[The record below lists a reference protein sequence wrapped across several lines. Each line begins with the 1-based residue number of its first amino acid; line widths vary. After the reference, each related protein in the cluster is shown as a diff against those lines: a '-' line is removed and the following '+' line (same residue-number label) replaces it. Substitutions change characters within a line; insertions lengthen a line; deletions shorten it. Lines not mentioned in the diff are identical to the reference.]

1 MSGRSGNE
9 PAEDEAGDR
18 LVSVR
23 RVDDEATAL
32 LLAEFLRDQGVEANV
47 HSVRM
52 PWLGG
57 VELMQRGFWGHVEVL
72 EKDADRARALID
84 DFYAA
89 EPQAPGRATAKD
101 KDKDKDDAEEDR

>member
-1 MSGRSGNE
+1 MTKRDASDKETAG
-9 PAEDEAGDR
+9 AGDR

-23 RVDDEATAL
+23 RVDDEATGL
-32 LLAEFLRDQGVEANV
+32 MLAEFLKDQGIEANV
-47 HSVRM
+47 HTVRM

-72 EKDADRARALID
+72 EGEADRARSLLD

-89 EPQAPGRATAKD
+89 HPEPGPSAGGDDPEDKPRKAK
-101 KDKDKDDAEEDR
+101 R

>member
-1 MSGRSGNE
+1 MTERDASEKETTGE
-9 PAEDEAGDR
+9 GDR

-23 RVDDEATAL
+23 RVDDEATGL
-32 LLAEFLRDQGVEANV
+32 MLAEFLRDQGIEANV
-47 HSVRM
+47 HTVRM

-72 EKDADRARALID
+72 EREADRARSLLD

-89 EPQAPGRATAKD
+89 RPEPGPSAGDDPEDKPRKAK
-101 KDKDKDDAEEDR
+101 R

>member
-1 MSGRSGNE
+1 MSGRRGKA
-9 PAEDEAGDR
+9 PGEDEAGDR

-32 LLAEFLRDQGVEANV
+32 LLVEFLRDQGVEANV
-47 HSVRM
+47 HTVRM

-89 EPQAPGRATAKD
+89 RPEAPGRAAGKD
-101 KDKDKDDAEEDR
+101 KADDAGDDR

>member
-1 MSGRSGNE
+1 MSERRGKESTG
-9 PAEDEAGDR
+9 DEEGDR

-57 VELMQRGFWGHVEVL
+57 VELMQKGFWGHVEVL

-89 EPQAPGRATAKD
+89 QPQAPGRVAGKV
-101 KDKDKDDAEEDR
+101 KDDDAGEDR

>member
-1 MSGRSGNE
+1 MSGRRDKEG
-9 PAEDEAGDR
+9 AEDEAGDR

-32 LLAEFLRDQGVEANV
+32 LLVEFLRDQGIEANV
-47 HSVRM
+47 HTVRM

-72 EKDADRARALID
+72 ERDADRARALID

-89 EPQAPGRATAKD
+89 EPESPRRKAG